1 MDNRKIV
8 KDFITYICNWIED
21 DYRTYGHDGFSYEIR
36 DNKLSY
42 LLTDKGIDKRIQK
55 QLLKRLNIKSRVDYQ
70 LNVSEYI
77 YPNSELRIKLY
88 KEDYINE
95 IIRFKR

>member
-21 DYRTYGHDGFSYEIR
+21 EYRTYGHDGFSYEIR
-36 DNKLSY
+36 DNKLYY
-42 LLTDKGIDKRIQK
+42 LVADKCIDKRIQK
-55 QLLKRLNIKSRVDYQ
+55 QLLKRLGLRSRVKYE
-70 LNVSEYI
+70 LNASEYI
-77 YPNSELRIKLY
+77 YPNGELRIKLY

-95 IIRFKR
+95 IIIFKR